1 MHVTDSVSS
10 MTMSVVIFFI
20 SVYLVYRSVIRVRE
34 WFDSRDPMLAEIQ
47 MRLLQVHPIADR
59 IRFFRG
65 SKSYTL
71 NKEKVY
77 LCLYDE
83 NKNYYPMNMLMYVA
97 IHELAHCLCKEIGH
111 TTKFFE
117 IFRELLQ
124 KAEEIGVYNPDI
136 PPIDNYCMTPSEDED
151 DDDE

>member
-1 MHVTDSVSS
+1 
-10 MTMSVVIFFI
+10 
-20 SVYLVYRSVIRVRE
+20 
-34 WFDSRDPMLAEIQ
+34 MLGEIQ
-47 MRLLQVHPIADR
+47 IRLVQVHPIAEH
-59 IRFFRG
+59 IQLFRG

-83 NKNYYPMNMLMYVA
+83 NKKYYPMNMLMYVA
-97 IHELAHCLCKEIGH
+97 LHELAHCLCKEVGH

-124 KAEEIGVYNPDI
+124 KAEEKGVYNPDI
-136 PPIDNYCMTPSEDED
+136 PPIDNYCMTPLEDEED
-151 DDDE
+151 D